1 MASHSLPIPLP
12 RTRGKSREGVVARR
26 PSVRVLIA
34 VSVALLILF
43 SWLRMILALEI
54 ASTGRKIQLKTE
66 ELESIERGNDKV
78 RLQIARALSPE
89 RLAPLAEEMGFQPQ
103 EPIYIHWSESAAEP
117 ADSGITDQD
126 RLQLLLH
133 DGQSSTSEEPSLL
146 DIAADEIEILL
157 ETTATP

>member
-12 RTRGKSREGVVARR
+12 RTRGQSRERVVARQ
-26 PSVRVLIA
+26 PSVQVLIA

-66 ELESIERGNDKV
+66 ELERIERDNDKV
-78 RLQIARALSPE
+78 RLQIAGALSPE

-103 EPIYIHWSESAAEP
+103 KPVYVPWSESGAEP
-117 ADSGITDQD
+117 ANSGITDQD
-126 RLQLLLH
+126 RLQLLLQ
-133 DGQSSTSEEPSLL
+133 DGASTASEEPSLL
-146 DIAADEIEILL
+146 DVAADEIEILL